1 MGGRFA
7 FRRCGAA
14 LSRLSRRGV
23 ALGVA
28 LVVGAGCDGA
38 ERRDVGGGAGARGA
52 PPENHDTLTPAP
64 IQHPSTAAAT
74 DSTPC
79 PATGR
84 WAPCSVLERLERAG
98 LVADTSQP
106 DATEPPLTARGM
118 HLTVRRADLELYF
131 YPDRAARERDQ
142 QRLDRSRYLEAD
154 QPPEPRH
161 KPTLVTS
168 ENLLIVLDTRN
179 ERQRERITLAITAGP
194 PQPPAP

>member
-1 MGGRFA
+1 MGGRSA
-7 FRRCGAA
+7 FRRCSAVW
-14 LSRLSRRGV
+14 SRLSRRGL

-28 LVVGAGCDGA
+28 LVVGAACGGG
-38 ERRDVGGGAGARGA
+38 ERGDDGGGAVARGA
-52 PPENHDTLTPAP
+52 PPENHDTAATAP
-64 IQHPSTAAAT
+64 TQHPATATAT
-74 DSTPC
+74 DSAPC
-79 PATGR
+79 PATGL

-106 DATEPPLTARGM
+106 GATEPPLAAKGI

-131 YPDRAARERDQ
+131 YPDRAARERDEK
-142 QRLDRSRYLEAD
+142 RLDRSRYLEAD

-179 ERQRERITLAITAGP
+179 ERQRERITLAVTAGP